1 MKITFVLLAEVLLT
15 LLFVFFASGHYN
27 GTFNFTCPIDKQL
40 YTISYIK
47 FAAITYL
54 AGGITTVL
62 IYMIL
67 DIADQRKLNAYKNER
82 EKNSVASAEKD
93 SHIQAL
99 ENKIKTLESAL
110 DNVLKNKDN
119 E

>member
-1 MKITFVLLAEVLLT
+1 MKITFVLLAEILLT
-15 LLFVFFASGHYN
+15 LLFLFFASGHYG
-27 GTFNFTCPIDKQL
+27 GTISYTCPIDGHL
-40 YTISYIK
+40 YTISYMK
-47 FAAITYL
+47 FTALAYL
-54 AGGITTVL
+54 AGGITTIL

-67 DIADQRKLNAYKNER
+67 DIADQRKLKAFKTER

-93 SHIQAL
+93 SHIEAL

-110 DNVLKNKDN
+110 DNVLKNKDG